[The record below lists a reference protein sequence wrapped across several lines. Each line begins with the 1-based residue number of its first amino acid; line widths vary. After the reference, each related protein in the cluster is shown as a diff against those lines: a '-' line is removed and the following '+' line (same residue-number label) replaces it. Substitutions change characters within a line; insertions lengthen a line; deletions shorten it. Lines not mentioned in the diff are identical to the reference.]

1 MPFSDIMKEIVN
13 GTEGAVGAL
22 IVGLDGIPVEEYSI
36 NKEMDIQSMTVEY
49 SALLKEIEKG
59 SQSAQIGSTR
69 EVTVIADKA
78 MIMLRRLND
87 EYFIVLI
94 INPKVTS
101 AKEDF
106 FFVCPPPSCSRNFRK
121 DFILLFGQYLK
132 LPQAVFYFSWGVHED
147 LVY

>member
-1 MPFSDIMKEIVN
+1 MPFSDIMKDVVN

-36 NKEMDIQSMTVEY
+36 SKEMDIQSMTVEY

-94 INPKVTS
+94 IKPDGNFGKGRFLLRMSAPKLL
-101 AKEDF
+101 KEF
-106 FFVCPPPSCSRNFRK
+106 
-121 DFILLFGQYLK
+121 
-132 LPQAVFYFSWGVHED
+132 
-147 LVY
+147 